1 MKETSFKAGVIGGV
15 FTFLALFAT
24 TSKASINESA
34 ATNGDYKIN
43 RVQYEFINELTIY
56 KVSGPGIPGIKYV
69 LIDQKLDAVYGCVQ
83 GGHAVAQWLLEHPNQ
98 EWNNSY
104 LIYLYAD
111 LDKWKV
117 RLDLVNKDYSSF
129 YEPDLDNQL
138 TAIALQDDGRMFKKL
153 KLVRE

>member
-1 MKETSFKAGVIGGV
+1 MKK
-15 FTFLALFAT
+15 L
-24 TSKASINESA
+24 
-34 ATNGDYKIN
+34 
-43 RVQYEFINELTIY
+43 
-56 KVSGPGIPGIKYV
+56 YV

-111 LDKWKV
+111 L
-117 RLDLVNKDYSSF
+117 VNKDYSSF
-129 YEPDLDNQL
+129 YEPDLNNQL

>member
-1 MKETSFKAGVIGGV
+1 MKK
-15 FTFLALFAT
+15 L
-24 TSKASINESA
+24 
-34 ATNGDYKIN
+34 
-43 RVQYEFINELTIY
+43 
-56 KVSGPGIPGIKYV
+56 YV
-69 LIDQKLDAVYGCVQ
+69 LIDQKLD
-83 GGHAVAQWLLEHPNQ
+83 AVAQWLLEHPNQ
-98 EWNNSY
+98 DWNNNY

-129 YEPDLDNQL
+129 YEPDLSNQL

>member
-1 MKETSFKAGVIGGV
+1 MKEISFKAGVIGGV
-15 FTFLALFAT
+15 FTFLVLFAT
-24 TSKASINESA
+24 TSKASINEPA

-43 RVQYEFINELTIY
+43 RVQ
-56 KVSGPGIPGIKYV
+56 
-69 LIDQKLDAVYGCVQ
+69 
-83 GGHAVAQWLLEHPNQ
+83 WLLEHPNQ
-98 EWNNSY
+98 EWNNY

-129 YEPDLDNQL
+129 HEPDLNNQL

>member
-1 MKETSFKAGVIGGV
+1 MKR
-15 FTFLALFAT
+15 L
-24 TSKASINESA
+24 
-34 ATNGDYKIN
+34 
-43 RVQYEFINELTIY
+43 
-56 KVSGPGIPGIKYV
+56 YV
-69 LIDQKLDAVYGCVQ
+69 LIDQKLD
-83 GGHAVAQWLLEHPNQ
+83 AVAQWLLEHPNQ

-138 TAIALQDDGRMFKKL
+138 TAIACSRNLN
-153 KLVRE
+153 

>member
-1 MKETSFKAGVIGGV
+1 MKR
-15 FTFLALFAT
+15 L
-24 TSKASINESA
+24 
-34 ATNGDYKIN
+34 
-43 RVQYEFINELTIY
+43 
-56 KVSGPGIPGIKYV
+56 YV
-69 LIDQKLDAVYGCVQ
+69 LIDQKLD
-83 GGHAVAQWLLEHPNQ
+83 AVAQWLLEHPNQ